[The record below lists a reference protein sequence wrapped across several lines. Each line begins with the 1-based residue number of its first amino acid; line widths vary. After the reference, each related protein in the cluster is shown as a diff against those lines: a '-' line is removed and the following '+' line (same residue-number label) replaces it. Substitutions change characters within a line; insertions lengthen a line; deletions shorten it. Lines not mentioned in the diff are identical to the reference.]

1 MAVLHTV
8 SLKCSNS
15 ATEFLSDSVAQ
26 LVRAWQTICQFVSL
40 SLSLSRSDSP
50 LYMSVGEM
58 VGKSDN
64 IALLAHACPT
74 MFYIPLV
81 NINIGVSLS
90 EPHTSVTALHTHVC
104 LFVCWFGL
112 TTYRKF

>member
-8 SLKCSNS
+8 SLSNS
-15 ATEFLSDSVAQ
+15 ATELPSDSVAQ

-50 LYMSVGEM
+50 LYTSVGKM

-64 IALLAHACPT
+64 IALLAHAHPT

-81 NINIGVSLS
+81 NIIIGASLS
-90 EPHTSVTALHTHVC
+90 EPHTSLA
-104 LFVCWFGL
+104 
-112 TTYRKF
+112 